1 MIVIEGII
9 GAGKTT
15 LAERLVKTG
24 SNYHLYKE
32 PVKENPYLEK
42 FYEDPA
48 RYALEMQYYLMSA
61 RYRMHL
67 EGIEKEW
74 MLGFTTIFDR
84 SIYGDTAFAA
94 ANYRLGTIDKL
105 GYESYVKMFDVMSR
119 TLLVP
124 HYMIY
129 LDVSVKTAQE
139 RIANRG
145 RECEKGIPDK
155 YLQTLHDC
163 YMQYVVEPMKNFTNV
178 RIYKEDETIDLGL
191 VTMNHMGLGK
201 RV

>member
-24 SNYHLYKE
+24 TDCYLYKE
-32 PVKENPYLEK
+32 PVQENPYLEK

-48 RYALEMQYYLMSA
+48 RYALEMQYYLMA
-61 RYRMHL
+61 ERYRMHL
-67 EGIEKEW
+67 DGIEREW
-74 MLGFTTIFDR
+74 RNGSTTVFDR

-94 ANYRLGTIDKL
+94 ANYRLGTIDKR
-105 GYESYVKMFDVMSR
+105 GYECYVRMFDAMSR
-119 TLLVP
+119 SLLVP
-124 HYMIY
+124 HCMIY

-139 RIANRG
+139 RIAERG

-155 YLQTLHDC
+155 YLQTLHEC
-163 YMQYVVEPMKNFTNV
+163 YMQYVVGPMKQFTNV
-178 RIYKEDETIDLGL
+178 RIYKENETIDLGL
-191 VTMNHMGLGK
+191 VTMNHIGL
-201 RV
+201 RR